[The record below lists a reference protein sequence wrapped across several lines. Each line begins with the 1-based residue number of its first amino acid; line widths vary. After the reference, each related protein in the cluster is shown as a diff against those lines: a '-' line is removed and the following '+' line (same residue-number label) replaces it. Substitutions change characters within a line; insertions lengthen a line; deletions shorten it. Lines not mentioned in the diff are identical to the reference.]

1 MLERDIEKKFVA
13 KVKRMGG
20 EAVKFTSPASRGW
33 PDRLVVLPGGR
44 VTFVELKTDK
54 GVLTEIQKSRI
65 ARLLDLGVEVHT
77 LYGMPDVEAF
87 K

>member
-44 VTFVELKTDK
+44 VTFVELKTAARARTNTTSRTHATTS
-54 GVLTEIQKSRI
+54 LSRI
-65 ARLLDLGVEVHT
+65 TAMRCR
-77 LYGMPDVEAF
+77 
-87 K
+87 